1 MAGKSVHKWAFK
13 PGMRAGA
20 YSWMSSAKAIERLK
34 SASSEIRAVVRTDP
48 TSAAEGVIALAQRI
62 WPAFEHIDTSSGA
75 LGNAVDRTL
84 KELLPVLIDAPA
96 DEKTRT
102 KWLEQLRQ
110 AILDD
115 GVDYLAPIA
124 DRFGQIA
131 VFPSLM
137 NLHADRD
144 LDMLEAVWSD
154 HASFAHVTTGTL
166 TLSCLLEAGRYDEL
180 LALLARQ
187 KTHIWFD
194 EKFGAEALLRQG
206 RDGEALAYAEVLLKD
221 DRRQWGYFEIARFCE
236 RILVGQGREEEA
248 YRRFGLPSVS
258 GNTYLA
264 MWRDLVKRYP
274 DIDPRKILEDL
285 IETQG
290 SKGKWFAAAKT
301 ARFLDIALE
310 CAAHYDAA
318 PTTLIRAAR
327 DLKLK
332 EPTFAAQIA
341 LQAIRHLVEGR
352 GYEPAPIDIDEAVE
366 HLMVAAT
373 RIEQAEWALQELRR
387 VSASALSVG
396 IMADRLARNIAALNP
411 GDKAGRNG

>member
-1 MAGKSVHKWAFK
+1 MAGKLAHKWAFK

-20 YSWMSSAKAIERLK
+20 YSWKSSAKAIERLN
-34 SASSEIRAVVRTDP
+34 SAGSEIRAVARTEP
-48 TSAAEGVIALAQRI
+48 VKAAEGVIALAQRI

-75 LGNAVDRTL
+75 LGNAVGRTL
-84 KELLPVLIDAPA
+84 EELLCVLIDAPA
-96 DEKTRT
+96 DEKTRA
-102 KWLEQLRQ
+102 KWLEQLRE

-124 DRFGQIA
+124 ERFGQIA

-144 LDMLEAVWSD
+144 LDMIEAAWSD
-154 HASFAHVTTGTL
+154 HARFSHVTTGTL

-180 LALLARQ
+180 LVLLAR
-187 KTHIWFD
+187 KNTHLWFD

-206 RDGEALAYAEVLLKD
+206 REDEALAYAEALLKD
-221 DRRQWGYFEIARFCE
+221 DRRQWGYFETGQFCE
-236 RILVGQGREEEA
+236 RTLVEQGREAEA

-274 DIDPRKILEDL
+274 DLDARKILEDL
-285 IETQG
+285 IETHA

-301 ARFLDIALE
+301 ARFLDIALD

-318 PTTLIRAAR
+318 PATLIRAAR

-332 EPTFAAQIA
+332 EPSFAAQVA

-352 GYEPAPIDIDEAVE
+352 GYEPSPLDIDDAME
-366 HLMVAAT
+366 HLMVAAG
-373 RIEQAEWALQELRR
+373 RIGEVDWAVQELRQI
-387 VSASALSVG
+387 SASALSAG
-396 IMADRLARNIAALNP
+396 LMADRLARNIDAFAHV
-411 GDKAGRNG
+411 DKDS